1 MSAAQGLPTIARS
14 RPLIL
19 PSVGPF
25 RQFHVPPRRSY
36 MSGSFSALARHAGA
50 IVIPRRRLLM
60 PDRHVSAGQR

>member
-19 PSVGPF
+19 PSVGPL
-25 RQFHVPPRRSY
+25 RQFHVPPGRSY
-36 MSGSFSALARHAGA
+36 MSGRFPALARHTGA

-60 PDRHVSAGQR
+60 PDRDVSAGER